1 MAAEQ
6 AKQWPKA
13 SDFVA
18 VVQVKKAR
26 ASRELHVHVIC
37 PDFPLDLTRFLA
49 GKHLIHFLANK
60 MQDFQN
66 FYITMFSFLT
76 LNRFT

>member
-6 AKQWPKA
+6 ARQWPKA

-26 ASRELHVHVIC
+26 ASRELHVHVIY
-37 PDFPLDLTRFLA
+37 PDFALDLTRFFP
-49 GKHLIHFLANK
+49 GKHLMHFLAHK
-60 MQDFQN
+60 TQDFQS
-66 FYITMFSFLT
+66 FYITIFSFLT
-76 LNRFT
+76 LNRLT